1 MKSEVNS
8 FISLYW
14 GKVSGLILFG
24 VDARQRQMEVRR
36 QVLAGLNLLTLTLL
50 GTKSPI
56 WLLFL
61 KHKHYQWMQIKL
73 R

>member
-50 GTKSPI
+50 GT
-56 WLLFL
+56 
-61 KHKHYQWMQIKL
+61 
-73 R
+73 